1 MLREKD
7 SPIKLGKVDG
17 SEEKELLDQH
27 EVTGYPTLKLY
38 RKGQLVPYT
47 GGRMAPE
54 MVDWLE
60 KKIGPSVASLSTLE
74 DVESFI
80 ADNEVAVVGFFAG
93 SGPEKEG
100 YEQACLDYDDYGV
113 HYPVR
118 ITNDADAIAKF
129 GGKDGVVLFTRY
141 DNGHKTYSG
150 DYSVQSI
157 RDFITEHALPN
168 VIEFNHDN
176 AQKLFKRPNDGKSHL
191 LVFHNKSLELFDE
204 EIKMLDRVGREFKD
218 QVLFVSVDVAEED
231 HRRMLE
237 FLGVRHRINNDTFPT
252 MRIIT
257 MRDGA
262 SPVRFKPEDTTVSEE
277 NVRSFVS
284 DYTAGKVPR
293 DYFVEPL
300 PADWNDRPAKYLTA
314 VNLKQFIEDKEKHSL
329 VMFYAPWCG
338 HCKTLM
344 PVWDQLAEKFI
355 DSDVVV
361 GKIDA
366 TVNEVEGV
374 PPVNSFPTIKLFMK
388 DGTQAEY
395 NGERTVEGIS
405 KFIKTDGVYGMAA
418 PDHDEL

>member
-1 MLREKD
+1 
-7 SPIKLGKVDG
+7 
-17 SEEKELLDQH
+17 
-27 EVTGYPTLKLY
+27 
-38 RKGQLVPYT
+38 
-47 GGRMAPE
+47 MAPE

-60 KKIGPSVASLSTLE
+60 KKIGPPVASLSTLE

-129 GGKDGVVLFTRY
+129 GGKDGVVLFTKY
-141 DNGHKTYSG
+141 DNGEKKYSG

-168 VIEFNHDN
+168 VI
-176 AQKLFKRPNDGKSHL
+176 
-191 LVFHNKSLELFDE
+191 
-204 EIKMLDRVGREFKD
+204 EFKD

-314 VNLKQFIEDKEKHSL
+314 VNLKQFIEDKKKHSL

-344 PVWDQLAEKFI
+344 PVWDQLAEKYI

-361 GKIDA
+361 GKLDA